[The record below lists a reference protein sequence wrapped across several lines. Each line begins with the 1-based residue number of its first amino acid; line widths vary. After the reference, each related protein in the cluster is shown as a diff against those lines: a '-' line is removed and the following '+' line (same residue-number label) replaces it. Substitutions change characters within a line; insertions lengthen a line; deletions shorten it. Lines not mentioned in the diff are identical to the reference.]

1 MGFKHLFFQYFLKK
15 TPLQQMFFQYFFQ
28 KTAYNKHCFN
38 TFLRKCT
45 KNILHNPLNSSI
57 VELIFSIGG
66 TVMAKVNYNTPIG
79 TFATL
84 CQALFALYEPRK
96 AALNDSKLDS
106 FFDSVKAGAEEII
119 ATSNSA
125 PLLSKLD
132 EADTKRDTVV
142 RNFFTIMEAACLLP
156 FSEEAEA
163 AKALLPVFERYGRQ
177 IVAEKYREES
187 AKIESLLKDL
197 EGADLSKIHGA
208 AEYAA
213 LLRTAEDEFKAANTL
228 YTESKTA
235 ASSDK
240 SAGAKKKVLLDFV
253 NNTLLKYL
261 KAMCVV
267 DGEKYGDFAKAV
279 DEEIARSNESIKVLK
294 K

>member
-1 MGFKHLFFQYFLKK
+1 M
-15 TPLQQMFFQYFFQ
+15 
-28 KTAYNKHCFN
+28 
-38 TFLRKCT
+38 
-45 KNILHNPLNSSI
+45 NSSI

-240 SAGAKKKVLLDFV
+240 SASAKKKVLLDFV

-279 DEEIARSNESIKVLK
+279 DEEIARSNESIKALK